1 MAVLNKPDMNYG
13 VWAEGGNIEIPSS
26 EKVEQGWII
35 EKPLNETMNWLQ
47 NRQDRMLQ
55 YLNQRG
61 IPEWDVRTEYPI
73 GAFATRGSKVYE
85 SLSQNTDADPTLN
98 PEIWKIAF
106 VSYSDF
112 IDYSEKVNSIENED
126 GYLAYY
132 VKKSNPEMDAPCR
145 GIEYN
150 NISNSSGLRFSE
162 NTPEISASGVTIA
175 TFSGGTN
182 PKDVVTHEQLALAI
196 QNYKVGDI
204 YITTANGDPSERLGY
219 GTWQRFGE
227 GRTLVGFT
235 TSVSS
240 SIPEWAKVNGR
251 EFGEYDHK
259 LTIAEMPSHTH
270 GQRNDSDAGINI
282 PQVRLASGI
291 ATGSRTN
298 TDGGTLS
305 NKAQVLTD
313 STGGNV
319 AHNNVQPSVVVYFW
333 KRIS

>member
-61 IPEWDVRTEYPI
+61 IPEWDVRTEYPL

-112 IDYSEKVNSIENED
+112 IDYSEKVNSIENTE
-126 GYLAYY
+126 GYLGLY
-132 VKKSNPEMDAPCR
+132 VSKSFPVMTGAAK
-145 GIEYN
+145 GISYN
-150 NISNSSGLRFSE
+150 ESTGVSGLSFDALAPKIV
-162 NTPEISASGVTIA
+162 NNGITIA
-175 TFSGGTN
+175 EFSGGMN
-182 PKDVVTHEQLALAI
+182 PKDVVTHEQLALAV

-204 YITTANGDPSERLGY
+204 YITTANGNPSERLGY

-227 GRTLVGFT
+227 GKTLVGFS
-235 TSVSS
+235 TSVSNT
-240 SIPEWAKVNGR
+240 IPEWAKVIGR
-251 EFGEYDHK
+251 EFGEYEHR
-259 LTIAEMPSHTH
+259 LTVKEMPSHTH
-270 GQRNDSDAGINI
+270 RVKSTS
-282 PQVRLASGI
+282 V
-291 ATGSRTN
+291 ATGG
-298 TDGGTLS
+298 DGGLFFGIGTSSYLGS
-305 NKAQVLTD
+305 DNVEA
-313 STGGNV
+313 TGGSQ
-319 AHNNVQPSVVVYFW
+319 AHNNVQPSIVVYFW